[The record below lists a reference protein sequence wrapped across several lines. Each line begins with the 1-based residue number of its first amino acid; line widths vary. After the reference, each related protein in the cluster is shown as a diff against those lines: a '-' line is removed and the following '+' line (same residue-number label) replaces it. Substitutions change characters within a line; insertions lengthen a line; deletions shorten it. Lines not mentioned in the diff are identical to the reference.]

1 MTSEQIRQKFIDFFI
16 KKGHKQIPSSS
27 LSSSD
32 PTVLLTTAGVQQLKP
47 YLVGERNPE
56 KDFGTRRLTSI
67 QKCFRTS
74 DIDKIG
80 DRSHLTFFEMLGNF
94 SIGDYFKEEA
104 IEYAWEF
111 LTKEMK
117 IDEKRLWPTI
127 FSGDNKT
134 PHDDESYKIWQK
146 FVPKDKIN
154 EFSRSENWWGPP
166 GKTGPCGPC
175 SEIHFDVTGKPCKL
189 GEKCIPNCKC
199 GRFIELWNLVFTEY
213 LMNEKGNL
221 SPLPSKNIDTG
232 MGFERLTMVMQNKPS
247 VFETDLFEPIIKEIP
262 GDNLSADRQDIK
274 AKRIIADHLRGAVFL
289 AAEGV
294 TPSNIEQGY
303 ILRRVLRKIIREER
317 ALNLPK
323 DLLVLLVKK
332 IIELYGNI
340 YSEVKSKE
348 NEILAVIQNE
358 KKKFERALAV
368 GIRETSSV
376 LTRGD
381 ISGEVAFHLYE
392 SYGIPLEFIEEM
404 AKEKGVKIDRKQ
416 LKEDFKEASKKHQKI
431 SRTGAEKK
439 FGGGAA
445 EAGEIGKKL
454 HTATHLLHQALRDV
468 LGKHVR
474 QMGSDINQERLRF
487 DFSHPEKLS
496 EAQKK
501 KVEDT
506 INEKIKED
514 LTVTTEEMLY
524 EQATKSGALAFFKEK
539 YPKIVKV
546 YSIGDYSKEI
556 CAGPHVKHTG
566 EIGYFKIKSEKSS
579 SAGVRRIKATV
590 E

>member
-1 MTSEQIRQKFIDFFI
+1 MISKQIRQKFISFFI
-16 KKGHKQIPSSS
+16 KKKHKQISSSS
-27 LSSSD
+27 LISSD
-32 PTVLLTTAGVQQLKP
+32 STVLLTTAGVQQLKP
-47 YLVGERNPE
+47 YLVGEKDPE
-56 KDFGTRRLTSI
+56 RDFGIRRLISI

-74 DIDKIG
+74 DIDEVG
-80 DRSHLTFFEMLGNF
+80 DKSHLTFFEMLGNF

-117 IDEKRLWPTI
+117 IDEKRLWVTI
-127 FSGDNKT
+127 FSGDDKI

-146 FVPKDKIN
+146 FVSKDKIN
-154 EFSRSENWWGPP
+154 EFPRSENWWGPP

-189 GEKCIPNCKC
+189 GKKCIPNCKC

-213 LMNEKGNL
+213 FMDEKGNL
-221 SPLPSKNIDTG
+221 SSLPSENIDTG
-232 MGFERLTMVMQNKPS
+232 MGLERLAWVSQKKS
-247 VFETDLFEPIIKEIP
+247 SIFETDLFEPIIKEIP
-262 GDNLSADRQDIK
+262 GDSIK

-289 AAEGV
+289 AADGV

-303 ILRRVLRKIIREER
+303 ILRRVLRKTIREEKI
-317 ALNLPK
+317 LNLPK
-323 DLLVLLVKK
+323 DFLVLLVKK
-332 IIELYGNI
+332 IIELYKNV
-340 YSEVKSKE
+340 YPEVKSKE
-348 NEILAVIQNE
+348 NEILTVIQNE
-358 KKKFERALAV
+358 KKKFERALTA
-368 GIRETSSV
+368 GIRETNSV

-392 SYGIPLEFIEEM
+392 TSGIPLEFIEEM
-404 AKEKGVKIDRKQ
+404 AEKKGVKIDKKQ
-416 LKEDFKEASKKHQKI
+416 LEEDFKEASKKHQKI
-431 SRTGAEKK
+431 SKAGAEKK

-501 KVEDT
+501 KVEDI
-506 INEKIKED
+506 INEKIKEN

-546 YSIGDYSKEI
+546 YSIGNYSKEI
-556 CAGPHVKHTG
+556 CAGPHVSHTG
-566 EIGYFKIKSEKSS
+566 EIGHFKIKNEKSS